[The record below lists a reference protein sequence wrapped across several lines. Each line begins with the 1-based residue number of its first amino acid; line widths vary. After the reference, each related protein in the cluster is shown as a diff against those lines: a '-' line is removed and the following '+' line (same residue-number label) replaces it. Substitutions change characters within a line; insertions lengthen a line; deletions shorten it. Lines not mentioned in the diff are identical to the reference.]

1 MNATKS
7 HSILEV
13 IQFIR
18 GVKEENP
25 SFAKDKIASATAQQF
40 NLKLSRKVYH
50 CSDFAIRFS
59 TATGPSF
66 SNTVLSLSALAAYDK
81 KPFIIC
87 IVRPKDVEFLL
98 ANATFLKKI
107 SHSSHQLRVDNVK
120 GSFLGHDIIRDFEGT
135 RNCPDNFEQLFSIHG
150 EFAWGENLIRLV
162 EATTAITPTGSPFSP
177 SAAQISS
184 ILAAPALANR
194 ISENPEYLSIQMALG
209 QTVERERDDIL
220 LAAGIDNINERGNS
234 IEQIITGS
242 GNVHGVQDL
251 EFELAN
257 GHLLIDVKTKLLNLG
272 SSPKGYN
279 IDKFLTL
286 LSTGNT
292 ALSFFFVGID
302 LARRSI
308 STRLVSVLDSTILK
322 ATRIQY
328 HWAGRNSRGVT
339 QLTGDLSEIFT
350 AAFRETIISDEA
362 GMFLRTLIN
371 VKKGED

>member
-1 MNATKS
+1 MNGTKW

-18 GVKEENP
+18 SVKEKNP
-25 SFAKDKIASATAQQF
+25 GFSKDKIASATALRF

-59 TATGPSF
+59 TAKGPSF

-81 KPFIIC
+81 APFIIC

-107 SHSSHQLRVDNVK
+107 SHSSHQLRIDNVK
-120 GSFLGHDIIRDFEGT
+120 GSFLGHDIIRDFEGI
-135 RNCPDNFEQLFSIHG
+135 RNCPGNFEKLFSIHG
-150 EFAWGENLIRLV
+150 EFAWDENLIRLV
-162 EATTAITPTGSPFSP
+162 EATTAIAPTGVRFSP
-177 SAAQISS
+177 SAAQISN
-184 ILAAPALANR
+184 IVAAPALASR
-194 ISENPEYLSIQMALG
+194 TSENPEYLRIQKLLG
-209 QTVERERDDIL
+209 QIVERERDAIM
-220 LAAGIDNINERGNS
+220 LAAEIDNINERGNS

-251 EFELAN
+251 EFELPN
-257 GHLLIDVKTKLLNLG
+257 GRLLIDVKTKLLNLA

-292 ALSFFFVGID
+292 VLSFFFVGID
-302 LARRSI
+302 LGRRSI
-308 STRLVSVLDSTILK
+308 GTRLVSVLDSTILK
-322 ATRIQY
+322 ATRIQF

-339 QLTGDLSEIFT
+339 QLTGDLSGIFT
-350 AAFRETIISDEA
+350 TAFRETISLAEA
-362 GMFLRTLIN
+362 ETFLRTLIN
-371 VKKGED
+371 IRRGEG